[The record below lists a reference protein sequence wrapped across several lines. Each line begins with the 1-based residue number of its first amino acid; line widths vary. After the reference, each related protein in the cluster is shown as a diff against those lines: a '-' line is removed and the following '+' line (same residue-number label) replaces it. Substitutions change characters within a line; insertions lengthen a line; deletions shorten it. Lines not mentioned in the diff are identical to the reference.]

1 LWPDSVAQPVEHNTF
16 NVGVLGSNPSWIT
29 FQDEKTK
36 QTPEIQRILGVSVF
50 RQNLKKQRI
59 PARKSGEIGGLDS
72 ARILVHR
79 IRF

>member
-1 LWPDSVAQPVEHNTF
+1 
-16 NVGVLGSNPSWIT
+16 
-29 FQDEKTK
+29 
-36 QTPEIQRILGVSVF
+36 LGVSVF